1 VLTETVFAFSGIGSF
16 LVEAIDRR
24 DYPVLMGFI
33 MLIAV
38 MYILVN
44 LLVDVSYTIIDP
56 RVRVR

>member
-1 VLTETVFAFSGIGSF
+1 VLTETVFAFNGIGAF

-33 MLIAV
+33 LMIAV
-38 MYILVN
+38 LYLLIN
-44 LLVDVSYTIIDP
+44 LIVDISYTVIDP